1 MRPIVLTDKQPETD
15 REPMPGSIVINEHY
29 KAIPTKYGMMLVN
42 RHEYGLPWSLEE
54 DGEWVPIEIEFL
66 MQFVRGVVFDIG
78 ANIGTHT
85 LAFARVA
92 HHVYSFEPQKLT
104 YYTLCSNLLLNNV
117 FNVTPCELAIGNYDG
132 FIPMY
137 APDPRIRNASAGI
150 AVGEGDNQVGI
161 MKLDSMPHL
170 PVPYFIKIDVEGY
183 ELEVLRGAVQLL
195 KKGVNFIYVEIHSEE
210 LIAPICT
217 LMESLGYRS
226 NKAIETRIVKPLD
239 EEDGG
244 KHLFSVYGYLF
255 IGKGVVVV

>member
-1 MRPIVLTDKQPETD
+1 MNPIIITDKQPEED
-15 REPMPGSIVINEHY
+15 REPLHGSIVINEHY

-54 DGEWVPIEIEFL
+54 EGEWVPTEIEFL
-66 MQFVRGVVFDIG
+66 MQFARGIVFDIG

-85 LAFARVA
+85 LAFARA
-92 HHVYSFEPQKLT
+92 ASHVYSFEPQKLT

-117 FNVTPCELAIGNYDG
+117 FNATPCELALGNYDG
-132 FIPMY
+132 SIPMY
-137 APDPRIRNASAGI
+137 APDPRMRNASAGI
-150 AVGEGDNQVGI
+150 PVGEGDNQVAI
-161 MKLDSMPHL
+161 AKLDSLAL

-183 ELEVLRGAVQLL
+183 ELEVLRGGNELL
-195 KKGVNFIYVEIHSEE
+195 QKNVCFVYVEIHSEE

-226 NKAIETRIVKPLD
+226 NQATETRIIKPLD

-255 IGKGVVVV
+255 IGKGVVIV